1 MTKIVLRFDFCI
13 LHFDSWL
20 MIVNFISLQKS
31 KAWSR
36 KNTFNISKSLSSVML
51 NVEFLVM
58 TWNVVVFYKD
68 PMWSLILIHSIST
81 IRWKLC
87 LNIVYTAN
95 DIIQKQKYISK
106 TLNFG
111 SILYVSKLELCFF
124 VFVFVFVS
132 LCFGYFRSFLEYVS
146 SRISSEY
153 SVFRIS

>member
-20 MIVNFISLQKS
+20 MIVNFTSLQKS

-36 KNTFNISKSLSSVML
+36 KNTFIMSKSLSSVML

-68 PMWSLILIHSIST
+68 PMWNLILIHSIST

-95 DIIQKQKYISK
+95 DIIQIQRYISN
-106 TLNFG
+106 TLTFW
-111 SILYVSKLELCFF
+111 SILYIHPNWNCAL
-124 VFVFVFVS
+124 FVFVFVS
-132 LCFGYFRSFLEYVS
+132 LCFGYLRSFLEYVS

>member
-31 KAWSR
+31 KAWSG

-68 PMWSLILIHSIST
+68 PMWNLILIYSIST

-95 DIIQKQKYISK
+95 DIIQIQKYISK
-106 TLNFG
+106 TLNFW
-111 SILYVSKLELCFF
+111 SILY
-124 VFVFVFVS
+124 
-132 LCFGYFRSFLEYVS
+132 
-146 SRISSEY
+146 I
-153 SVFRIS
+153 